1 MTRRPRSR
9 ATANANSGRNIS
21 RFQATIGKLRTTL
34 CAEPVARQISAGAAD
49 WGQERYERR
58 AGFHA
63 LGRGGSSSSDCGW
76 LADAGACRR
85 RRSPK
90 CLRASYERD
99 PRVGVFHPAS
109 YRLMDRWVERDTAGA
124 LKLPVATDLPK
135 VRKQKLGCA
144 CARRRAARLH
154 TEHRRTTLAVVT
166 RRSFSAGRSC
176 TKISRS

>member
-1 MTRRPRSR
+1 MPIAVEISVASRPRSESCGPRYAPSPSR
-9 ATANANSGRNIS
+9 ARS
-21 RFQATIGKLRTTL
+21 RQ
-34 CAEPVARQISAGAAD
+34 ARQIGAKNGMNGEQAFT
-49 WGQERYERR
+49 RL
-58 AGFHA
+58 AA
-63 LGRGGSSSSDCGW
+63 GSSSSDCGW
-76 LADAGACRR
+76 VAGAGACRR